1 MINSKKVS
9 CKDKTKNNFLKLAF
23 KDVGTEGEKNYS
35 ARIVSDI
42 KLDFSIKLIPKELN
56 YKKNDSFNGMKITT
70 RPKIQRIF
78 RKDNIDNNVEKYE
91 RKRSVEEEKKSKL
104 PDFRR
109 AIKAITMLNKIRSH
123 SSNNKKKDAYRRN
136 TVNMAALPNFVEE
149 LHEEINIE
157 EDILTQKYSV
167 VQRNTLQNEAIKKYS
182 QLDNKEGNR
191 VRGHHKSF
199 MPIKNSATLAQMITV
214 QKNFPKKLN
223 TIKTE
228 DIFLQPINYEQYLID
243 IKEKYNKS
251 NPNQRETFC
260 EGFFISSFP
269 QKDGKVVEKSES
281 FPAPCGHK
289 ECSSLPSMKPEI
301 IIRYPLEDTKSL
313 ELNNLAATICFPTGI
328 KVCYN
333 EKEPRAIED
342 YVTPITNQKGERYYM
357 MTYHFYLKMDNEK
370 YSNNYEMHP
379 LKDHLMKFA
388 DNYLN
393 MSEEEMNKE
402 GITEQIQIELQQA
415 QDLGFRD
422 YVFIPFCMCLISKY
436 PYVLQMKKCLQSIYG
451 LIINYN
457 NDLKDDVEGNQIN
470 NFIMHLINSIPIPAI
485 KTRVHFYIPYFD
497 EGVRLECPK
506 LNDLQIIN
514 NSVSDF
520 LQYFSIDNIIII
532 FKCIIFE
539 KKILFIDDDYTRL
552 SNTTD
557 TFISLLYPFQWMHT
571 YIPIMSDQM
580 LKYLE
585 TFLPFLNGINTSLM
599 PLVTELFKT
608 GDMEESEEM
617 FLIYINQNVIKLG
630 STLVGKKVNRN
641 KYIEENMPNLPYN
654 LEKELRN
661 KLKKL
666 KDDIEERKIDPTKVD
681 LSDLNLKLRNAF
693 IEMFVK
699 MFHDYDRY
707 ICFLDDDVVFNKN
720 LFLENIPKQDK
731 KFYDEFIDTQLF
743 QLFTQNIVNDDLN
756 YFKYKIN
763 DYNKKGKFTS
773 EEIEDYIKKVY
784 FITPDYLGIIEDQ
797 NEQNI
802 ENIIRQKYQ
811 IKEDIDIDED
821 GFIINDRRIAEHLE
835 KIDDKKYIN
844 RNCNIYIIPDM
855 NKKIEKPSEKQPEK
869 EPVHTL
875 NLLNDILMNET
886 KKNNMEKSS
895 TIKNISRIKTI
906 INKNEMTEKEKDA
919 IKETIKDFTIK
930 IFKSEE
936 IDTENTHLKKD
947 LQNDINTYIGRE
959 FFVNLL
965 SKNTNNIILLKDN
978 AFQLLGTIIYNTLL
992 YILQIEENN
1001 KVLEQIVILIKST
1014 MFFGIEERLTIGYF
1028 LTEEKKNTVTLWDT
1042 YKNKFQRYPKFNQD
1056 NVWEKWYEININAEK
1071 NKKNDD
1077 VKKKVILNLCDL
1089 MIELK
1094 LTKSF
1099 IKNTL
1104 EKLAKKVF
1112 ENKENQS
1119 NNVIQD
1125 VIQKIIEAKYI
1136 SKVIIK

>member
-1 MINSKKVS
+1 MINSKKVT
-9 CKDKTKNNFLKLAF
+9 CKDKSKNNFLKLAF
-23 KDVGTEGEKNYS
+23 KDVGTDGEKNYS

-56 YKKNDSFNGMKITT
+56 YKKNDSSNGMKITT

-342 YVTPITNQKGERYYM
+342 YVTPITNQKGDRYYM

-906 INKNEMTEKEKDA
+906 INKNEMTEKEQDA
-919 IKETIKDFTIK
+919 VKERIKDFTIK

>member
-1 MINSKKVS
+1 MINSKKVT
-9 CKDKTKNNFLKLAF
+9 CKDKSKNNFLKLAF
-23 KDVGTEGEKNYS
+23 KDVGTDGEKNYS

-56 YKKNDSFNGMKITT
+56 YKKNDSSNGMKITT

-167 VQRNTLQNEAIKKYS
+167 VQRNTLQNEGIKKYS
-182 QLDNKEGNR
+182 QLDDKEGNR
-191 VRGHHKSF
+191 VRDHHKSF

-470 NFIMHLINSIPIPAI
+470 NFIMHLINSIPIPAL

-666 KDDIEERKIDPTKVD
+666 KDDIEERKVDPTKVD

-906 INKNEMTEKEKDA
+906 INKNEMTEKEQDA
-919 IKETIKDFTIK
+919 VKERIKDFTIK

>member
-1 MINSKKVS
+1 MINSKKVT
-9 CKDKTKNNFLKLAF
+9 CKDKSKNNFLKLAF
-23 KDVGTEGEKNYS
+23 KDVGTDGEKNYS

-56 YKKNDSFNGMKITT
+56 YKKNDSSNGMKITT

-78 RKDNIDNNVEKYE
+78 RKDNADNNVEKYE

-342 YVTPITNQKGERYYM
+342 YVTPITNQKGDRYYM

-666 KDDIEERKIDPTKVD
+666 KDDIEERKVDPTKVD

-906 INKNEMTEKEKDA
+906 INKNEMTEKEQDA
-919 IKETIKDFTIK
+919 VKERIKDFTIK